1 MQRRCLPDSGRVI
14 DMKRYMVR
22 ITEAALA
29 DMEQGYHPIA
39 YVLCALE
46 NEMEQHNRIADAILT
61 LETMPERFR
70 IMDAEPER
78 GKESR
83 LKG

>member
-29 DMEQGYHPIA
+29 DMEQVYHPIA
-39 YVLCALE
+39 YVLCAPE
-46 NEMEQHNRIADAILT
+46 NAMEQHNRIADAILT

-70 IMDAEPER
+70 IMDQ
-78 GKESR
+78 SR
-83 LKG
+83 SEAKKAG

>member
-1 MQRRCLPDSGRVI
+1 
-14 DMKRYMVR
+14 
-22 ITEAALA
+22 
-29 DMEQGYHPIA
+29 MEKGYDDIGA
-39 YVLCALE
+39 GSVLCAPE
-46 NEMEQHNRIADAILT
+46 NAMEQHNRIADAILT